1 MRDYLRSKKIM
12 KYIYL
17 KNKLKSISTLPSL
30 TGMLLCCFL
39 LPAFHANAQR
49 EIVDKVIATVGG
61 ELVLLSDLEEQYSYM
76 QTQRGAVPADARCLM
91 MDQLIL
97 NNLLLNQAKLD
108 SIEISD
114 GEVQQELD
122 TRVDQILRQM
132 NGDVNQF
139 ESYYGQTMGEVKE
152 SFRDDL
158 KNKKLVDKMRAKI
171 TADISVTPS
180 EVQAFFALIPKDS
193 LPYFNAEVELGEIVY
208 QPKPNPVQK
217 KIALDKLT
225 DIRKRIVEG
234 KEDFAKL
241 AEKYSD
247 DPGSGRAGGDL
258 GWAKRGTFVPA
269 FEAAAYKL
277 EPNEI
282 TAVTETEF
290 GYHIIQLI
298 ERRGNTIHARHI
310 LLKPKVTEEDLTAS
324 KAKLDSVR
332 TKIID
337 KKLTFSKAV
346 KDYSDKNAQ
355 SYHND
360 GRMVN
365 AASGNG
371 IFEVADLDP
380 TVYFATEELK
390 VGEISKPIELAAP
403 GSGEMQYKLVKLLS
417 RTDPHKANLRQDYN
431 KIQTAALDQKKNTYT
446 SKWFLDKVGH
456 TYMSIEASTQK
467 QCPAL
472 VKWVE
477 NKKL

>member
-1 MRDYLRSKKIM
+1 
-12 KYIYL
+12 
-17 KNKLKSISTLPSL
+17 
-30 TGMLLCCFL
+30 
-39 LPAFHANAQR
+39 
-49 EIVDKVIATVGG
+49 
-61 ELVLLSDLEEQYSYM
+61 
-76 QTQRGAVPADARCLM
+76 M

-193 LPYFNAEVELGEIVY
+193 LPYFNSEVELGEIVY

-217 KIALDKLT
+217 QIALDKLT

-277 EPNEI
+277 EPDQI

-337 KKLTFSKAV
+337 KKLAFSKAV

-365 AASGNG
+365 PASGNG

-390 VGEISKPIELAAP
+390 VGEISKPIELASP
-403 GSGEMQYKLVKLLS
+403 GSGETQYKLIKLLA